1 MEVII
6 NDCFQKIAQLHHP
19 DDLTRWKIILEQ
31 NNNKNELRNE
41 GFMTLMNYEIRIEQM
56 DLKTT
61 QSKHTRFLDHTSLS
75 QVSYTYDHIF
85 GHFITKTHFILL

>member
-1 MEVII
+1 M
-6 NDCFQKIAQLHHP
+6 
-19 DDLTRWKIILEQ
+19 ILEQ

-75 QVSYTYDHIF
+75 QVS
-85 GHFITKTHFILL
+85 